1 VYFRVIVRLW
11 FIDELTQLNNDNNV
25 FFRAALQ
32 QNLTLF
38 APMILLFSSLSLE
51 SCFETICFV

>member
-1 VYFRVIVRLW
+1 VRLW